1 MIEMI
6 VYMVLP
12 VLIAL
17 FALQSRFFHNWCFL
31 LNSSLAVYI
40 SFWTYPLISRLTKA
54 FFPKEL
60 QNWSVLITLAGTWL
74 ILLVILSKVTG
85 SMSSHGGGGYHLPK
99 NRTLWTLIL
108 CALTGLLYSGVIG
121 YFICVSP
128 LYWKFEKTESFAK
141 KAVRRMQVFT
151 VIMDRFTLQNASAAQ
166 RKEALEKRVF
176 PLEDPA
182 VTAARKA
189 EQLRIENEKAAAAK
203 KAAEEKAAAEK
214 AAEEKAKQEALRKK
228 RRSGKIG
235 TKFTQEE
242 YGNSIR
248 DSHSRPVPA
257 ENTAAGKKTENIK

>member
-1 MIEMI
+1 MIETI
-6 VYMVLP
+6 IFIALP

-40 SFWTYPLISRLTKA
+40 SFWTYPLISKLVKA
-54 FFPKEL
+54 FYPKEL
-60 QNWSVLITLAGTWL
+60 QVWSVVITLAATAFFC
-74 ILLVILSKVTG
+74 LVIFYRITSSL
-85 SMSSHGGGGYHLPK
+85 SSHGGGGYHLPQS
-99 NRTLWTLIL
+99 RSLLTLIP

-128 LYWKFEKTESFAK
+128 LYWKIGKTESFSK

-151 VIMDRFTLQNASAAQ
+151 VIMDRFSLQNYTSAQ
-166 RKEALEKRVF
+166 RKQVLEKMVF

-182 VTAARKA
+182 VVAARKA
-189 EQLRIENEKAAAAK
+189 EQLRAEKEAAEK

-214 AAEEKAKQEALRKK
+214 AAAEKARAEAEAARKK

-235 TKFTQEE
+235 TKFIPEQ

-248 DSHSRPVPA
+248 DSHPVPA
-257 ENTAAGKKTENIK
+257 QKNTVTDNQTIKK